1 MAIDQPDMDS
11 QDGFDA
17 QDVAEVLDEDNLD
30 SDSRRL
36 ARGDEELNFDD
47 MPDVYDATRADGDED
62 DDEAVIGDDLD
73 DDEIVELS
81 LEDEDEG
88 DDEDDDYRASETLED
103 DDKEASDEVELSYA
117 GDLNTTAGAH
127 SGAQRYESRTLS
139 DDDLTELG
147 YKTAPKEPKSFE
159 SDKAREKDSPEA
171 QAKADHEEDQL
182 DSGLEETFP
191 ASDPVVCQTHHL
203 IQPFRT

>member
-1 MAIDQPDMDS
+1 MAIDQPDIDAEDAHDG
-11 QDGFDA
+11 QDI
-17 QDVAEVLDEDNLD
+17 AEVFDEDNLD

-36 ARGDEELNFDD
+36 ARGDDELNFDD
-47 MPDVYDATRADGDED
+47 MPDVYDATRADGDGD

-81 LEDEDEG
+81 LDEDDEG
-88 DDEDDDYRASETLED
+88 DEEDDAYRASETLED
-103 DDKEASDEVELSYA
+103 DDEEASDEVELSYA
-117 GDLNTTAGAH
+117 GDLNTTAGAR

-139 DDDLTELG
+139 DDDLAELG
-147 YKTAPKEPKSFE
+147 YKTAPKEAKSFE
-159 SDKAREKDSPEA
+159 RKVESEAASPES

-191 ASDPVVCQTHHL
+191 ASDPVSVKHIT
-203 IQPFRT
+203 